1 MFKSEDLEIFRKE
14 LGGKKKPFY
23 FPITTIQKVYLIGQ
37 EYEENTPRF
46 LFYWL
51 YLTGQ
56 RITEALRTKKSDLEF
71 VNENGKKT
79 IVVNSIT
86 LKNRVKPFRIIPIPV
101 YGEEEKMAKYVL
113 KNIYHLKPKEKLF
126 NFTRMTAW
134 NYLSQVTINI
144 PAILPNNREIIN
156 LDLRIYPH
164 YLRHCRATHI
174 AKKPNC
180 TVSHL
185 MQFFGWSRSNVAN
198 TYISFNW
205 RDLSKLFEK

>member
-1 MFKSEDLEIFRKE
+1 MIKSEDLEIFRKE

-23 FPITTIQKVYLIGQ
+23 FPIPTIQRVYLIGQ
-37 EYEENTPRF
+37 EYRDNTSKF

-56 RITEALRTKKSDLEF
+56 RITEALRTKRSDLEI
-71 VNENGKKT
+71 VEEDGRKT

-101 YGEEEKMAKYVL
+101 YGEEKEMSEFVL
-113 KNIYHLKPKEKLF
+113 KKINKLKLREKLF
-126 NFTRMTAW
+126 DFTRMTAW
-134 NYLSQVTINI
+134 NYLSQITINI
-144 PAILPNNREIIN
+144 PAILPNRREIVN
-156 LDLRIYPH
+156 LDLKIYPH

-205 RDLSKLFEK
+205 KDLSKLFEK